1 MKKTETQIKNQLPDT
16 VIDLSK
22 VYILNGDTLELQTTE
37 PPFDADEN
45 QTSPV
50 AKKFKSKKEFE
61 EIILQNGKVL
71 FGDTTLLIETR
82 VKTGIEFSGTYIP
95 DAILFDF
102 KDMGKP
108 KCYLIET
115 MLSKQDFYGHLF
127 TRMTEF
133 FKQISNKDL
142 QTSFIEPIC
151 KIVNKNYHFKKK
163 LKSFIGEEEVPE
175 FINRVLTG
183 KPPVLLITD
192 DTIQE
197 LPEIMQVYIDTWGRL
212 IKPIVLRKFSI
223 NRQTLCTIYP
233 DFADIDKGTDKVKEK
248 VLKSTEED
256 HLKDVSDVILDIY
269 SQIKTELMKADEL
282 VQFNPKQ
289 YYISIR
295 KNKNLAFMS
304 IGRKRISLVVV
315 NPEAETR
322 KNIKHHEIKT
332 LTEKVQKFWN
342 GPSCTII
349 IDNAEKLN
357 EVINL
362 LKKLIA
368 KS

>member
-1 MKKTETQIKNQLPDT
+1 MKKTETPIENQLT
-16 VIDLSK
+16 EIVVDLSK
-22 VYILNGDTLELQTTE
+22 AYILNGNTLEFKTE

-50 AKKFKSKKEFE
+50 EKKFKSKKEFE
-61 EIILQNGKVL
+61 EIILLNNRVL
-71 FGDTTLLIETR
+71 FSDTTLLIETK
-82 VKTGIEFSGTYIP
+82 VKTGFEFSGTYIP
-95 DAILFDF
+95 DAILFNF
-102 KDMGKP
+102 KDTEKP
-108 KCYLIET
+108 KCYLIEV

-127 TRMTEF
+127 PRMTGF
-133 FKQISNKDL
+133 FKQLSNKDT
-142 QTSFIEPIC
+142 QTSFIELIC

-163 LKSFIGEEEVPE
+163 LKSFIGEEDVPE
-175 FINRVLTG
+175 FIHRVLTG
-183 KPPVLLITD
+183 KPSVLLITD

-197 LPEIMQVYIDTWGRL
+197 LPEIMQVYIDTWGKL

-223 NRQTLCTIYP
+223 NRQTLCIIYP
-233 DFADIDKGTDKVKEK
+233 DFADIDKGKDKVKEK

-256 HLKDVSDVILDIY
+256 HLKGVSDVILDIF
-269 SQIKTELMKADEL
+269 SQIKAELLKADEQI
-282 VQFNPKQ
+282 QFNPKQ

-295 KNKNLAFMS
+295 KNKNLAFMN

-315 NPEAETR
+315 NHEEDTR
-322 KNIKHHEIKT
+322 KAIKHHEIKT

-349 IDNAEKLN
+349 IENADKLN